1 MHQCIDTLMHLE
13 SFLGG
18 VGIVWIGD
26 GFGLIFGE
34 NGVEWLFSTLILND
48 RLLKNR
54 KRRIQ

>member
-1 MHQCIDTLMHLE
+1 MHLE